1 MKLAINEEIMGKLT
15 NVEVSENGQIKLSFL
30 IQKEIEISANAF
42 SIPKLQSL
50 VGKNIG
56 VLNIDSQFFLRE
68 IKKR

>member
-1 MKLAINEEIMGKLT
+1 MKLVINEEIMGRLT
-15 NVEVSENGQIKLSFL
+15 NVEVSENGQIKLSFF
-30 IQKEIEISANAF
+30 IKKEIEISATAF

>member
-1 MKLAINEEIMGKLT
+1 MKLAINEEIIGKLT

-30 IQKEIEISANAF
+30 IQKEIEISATAF

-50 VGKNIG
+50 IGKNIG

-68 IKKR
+68 I